1 MRKPILVALVVTA
14 AIAGAVLAMGPS
26 NASASD
32 DFPAAVVII
41 MEPVLEGRN
50 TITGPIIMVT
60 VDDPNDGT
68 IVEVD
73 LYGPALLWISD
84 PAPILTAPMKMI
96 TTGRTGR

>member
-1 MRKPILVALVVTA
+1 MRTPILAAVVVTA
-14 AIAGAVLAMGPS
+14 AIAGAGLAMGPS

-32 DFPAAVVII
+32 DFPAADVVF

-50 TITGPIIMVT
+50 AITGPILMVT
-60 VDDPNDGT
+60 VDDPNDGA

-84 PAPILTAPMKMI
+84 PAPMFTAPMKMI
-96 TTGRTGR
+96 TTGR